1 MYFIEMICRVAG
13 VDIEPSARKH
23 GVQDGDMLHAL
34 RHYWRHVATDD
45 PAVALF
51 IGPSPTADPAVALFI
66 GPSPTAE
73 PLEVAVVSDGT
84 RTAIIHAMRVRRKFL

>member
-1 MYFIEMICRVAG
+1 M
-13 VDIEPSARKH
+13 DIEPSARKH

-51 IGPSPTADPAVALFI
+51 IGPSPTA
-66 GPSPTAE
+66 E

-84 RTAIIHAMRVRRKFL
+84 RTAIIHAMRARRKFLKDRGSR